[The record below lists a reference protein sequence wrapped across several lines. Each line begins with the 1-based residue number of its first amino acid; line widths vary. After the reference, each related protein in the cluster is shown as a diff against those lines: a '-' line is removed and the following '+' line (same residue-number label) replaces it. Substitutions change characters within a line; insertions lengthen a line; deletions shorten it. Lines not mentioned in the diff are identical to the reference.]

1 MDIAYILCAPPIA
14 FIIGLMIG
22 DKKSN
27 KKEQQAGRL
36 TTLNDKS
43 DNNNL

>member
-22 DKKSN
+22 DFKNKKKSS
-27 KKEQQAGRL
+27 KRAG
-36 TTLNDKS
+36 
-43 DNNNL
+43 